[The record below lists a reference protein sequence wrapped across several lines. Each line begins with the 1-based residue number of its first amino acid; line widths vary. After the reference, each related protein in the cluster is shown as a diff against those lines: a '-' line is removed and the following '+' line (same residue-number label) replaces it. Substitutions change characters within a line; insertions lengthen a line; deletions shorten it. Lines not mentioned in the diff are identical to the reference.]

1 MKNILKPST
10 GSVLIPLGIT
20 VAASTTDA
28 AIHKKMFGY
37 GMTTL
42 IIFNEE
48 ISDIMKQVKSLED
61 SGLLVK
67 VFIYWYW

>member
-10 GSVLIPLGIT
+10 ESVLIPLGIT
-20 VAASTTDA
+20 VVASTADA

-37 GMTTL
+37 GTTTL

-48 ISDIMKQVKSLED
+48 IGDIMKQVKSLED

-67 VFIYWYW
+67 VVIY

>member
-10 GSVLIPLGIT
+10 ESVLIPLGIT

-37 GMTTL
+37 GTTTL

-48 ISDIMKQVKSLED
+48 IGDIMKQVKSLED

-67 VFIYWYW
+67 VFIY